1 MQELFYNIKNNTANN
16 DTLLPQGIQLLAKH
30 ADMEIMTQNIVKGAT
45 VWLTPAESP
54 DTFEFF
60 FVQKGSIL
68 LKDKDEEKT
77 LTTGDSFYVCNLSEN
92 IPCKVLEDTILLYVS
107 DSPMFDDAHDFEEHI
122 NNLITQINDKDHYT
136 FKHSANVMVYSTK
149 LYTRL
154 NSTDEKSDAVLNDMI
169 VAALFHDVG
178 KCYTPDEVL
187 QKKGKLTPDEWRSI
201 QLHPM
206 DSARLLRKHYG
217 KRVAEIAAHHH
228 ERLDGSGYPYGLT
241 GDKISAEAKIVAVAD
256 AFDAMTTNR
265 GYNRVKSF
273 EEAAQEL
280 YDLPHHFDRKVT
292 EALLE
297 LVRDNDLNVKE
308 AY

>member
-1 MQELFYNIKNNTANN
+1 MKEIFYNLQN
-16 DTLLPQGIQLLAKH
+16 DNSSNDSLMPQGIRLLARH
-30 ADMEIMTQNIVKGAT
+30 ADIEIMTQNIVKGAT
-45 VWLTPAESP
+45 VWITPAESP

-60 FVQKGSIL
+60 FVSSGSLLLRDSDGDKIL
-68 LKDKDEEKT
+68 NA
-77 LTTGDSFYVCNLSEN
+77 GDSFYVCNLTEN
-92 IPCKVLEDTILLYVS
+92 IPCKVLEDTLLLYVA
-107 DSPMFDDAHDFEEHI
+107 DSPMFDDAQDFEEQI
-122 NNLITQINDKDHYT
+122 NNLITQINEKDHYT
-136 FKHSANVMVYSTK
+136 FMHSANVMVYSTK
-149 LYTRL
+149 LYTAL
-154 NSTDEKSDAVLNDMI
+154 NSTDKKSDAVLNDMI

-187 QKKGKLTPDEWRSI
+187 KKKGKLTPDEWHSI
-201 QLHPM
+201 QHHPM

-228 ERLDGSGYPYGLT
+228 ERLNGSGYPYGLM
-241 GDKISAEAKIVAVAD
+241 GDQISAEAKIVAVAD

-280 YDLPHHFDRKVT
+280 YEHPELFDRKVT
-292 EALLE
+292 EALIE
-297 LVRDNDLNVKE
+297 LVRKGDLNVSE

>member
-1 MQELFYNIKNNTANN
+1 MKEIFYNPQNNNEIN
-16 DTLLPQGIQLLAKH
+16 DSLLPQGIKLLAKH

-45 VWLTPAESP
+45 VWITPAESP

-60 FVQKGSIL
+60 FVNRGSIL
-68 LKDKDEEKT
+68 LRDSDGEKI
-77 LTTGDSFYVCNLSEN
+77 LNSGDSFYVCNLTEN
-92 IPCKVLEDTILLYVS
+92 IPCKVLEDTVLLYVS
-107 DSPMFDDAHDFEEHI
+107 DSPMFDDAQDFEEHI

-136 FKHSANVMVYSTK
+136 FQHSANVMVYSTK

-187 QKKGKLTPDEWRSI
+187 KKKGKLTEDEWRSI
-201 QLHPM
+201 QHHPM

-228 ERLDGSGYPYGLT
+228 ERLNGSGYPYGLT

-280 YDLPHHFDRKVT
+280 YDHPEHFDRKVT
-292 EALLE
+292 EALIE
-297 LVRDNDLNVKE
+297 LVAEGDLNASE

>member
-1 MQELFYNIKNNTANN
+1 MQELFYNIQNNNANN
-16 DTLLPQGIQLLAKH
+16 DSLLPQGIQLLAKH

-60 FVQKGSIL
+60 FVQKGSLL

-92 IPCKVLEDTILLYVS
+92 LPCKVLEDTVLIYVS
-107 DSPMFDDAHDFEEHI
+107 DSPMFDDAQDFEEQI
-122 NNLITQINDKDHYT
+122 KNLITQINDKDHYT

-149 LYTRL
+149 LYAKL
-154 NSTDEKSDAVLNDMI
+154 NKSSEKSGAILNDMI

-178 KCYTPDEVL
+178 KCYTPDEIL
-187 QKKGKLTPDEWRSI
+187 KKNGKLTPDEWRSI
-201 QLHPM
+201 KLHPM

-217 KRVAEIAAHHH
+217 NRVAEIAAHHH
-228 ERLDGSGYPYGLT
+228 ERLNGSGYPYGLT
-241 GDKISAEAKIVAVAD
+241 GDKISEEAKIVAVAD
-256 AFDAMTTNR
+256 AFDAMTTSR
-265 GYNRVKSF
+265 GYNQAKTF
-273 EEAAQEL
+273 EAAAQEL
-280 YDLPHHFDRKVT
+280 YDLPEYFDRKVT

-297 LVRDNDLNVKE
+297 LVKNNDFDVKE